1 METSNGKEPDG
12 DYEFLDKIIRHMDR
26 HLIYPLLEHETGRE
40 DISDQRLRDLNLAK
54 YRLLYAT
61 NMTDYVANLWKEINN
76 SEDVPEEFA
85 KKREEVLERLQ
96 IFENESAKITD
107 LLADDAVVSQL
118 RMDKVANLKYLE
130 ENHGVTIDSVNVLY
144 DFGKF
149 RYACGD
155 YEPASDLLY
164 QFRVLSTD
172 NEKVARATW
181 GKLVC
186 DILATNWEAAME
198 EIQKLKDSIETRLFN
213 SPRAQLTARESLV
226 HYALFPFFNYEPARE
241 VLTELY
247 FSPPYIS
254 SIQTVCPWM
263 LRYLAAAVITNR
275 SRNKNLGSASGA
287 YQKQIKDLVRVVRQ
301 EIYEYN
307 DPVTEFVKALY
318 VDFDFEEAQR
328 KLGEAE
334 EVLRNDFFLGSS
346 TEAFVDSARHL
357 ISESYCKI
365 HQRIDI
371 RYGVQPLHFR
381 LTRKIANPC
390 FIAGICPRDL
400 VCPKMRVKSGS
411 STSSAI
417 LASMPRSTTRP
428 ARSS

>member
-1 METSNGKEPDG
+1 MADPTDE
-12 DYEFLDKIIRHMDR
+12 YEFLDKIIRRMDR
-26 HLIYPLLEHETGRE
+26 HLIFPLLEHETSRE
-40 DISDQRLRDLNLAK
+40 DISDERLKDLTVAK
-54 YRLLYAT
+54 YRLLYNT
-61 NMTDYVANLWKEINN
+61 NMTDYVANLWKEVND
-76 SEDVPEEFA
+76 SDAVPAEFS
-85 KKREEVLERLQ
+85 KKREEVLERLRL
-96 IFENESAKITD
+96 FEEESSKITD

-118 RMDKVANLKYLE
+118 RSDKVANLKFLE
-130 ENHGVTIDSVNVLY
+130 ESHGVTNDMVNILY

-155 YEPASDLLY
+155 YERASDLLY

-186 DILATNWEAAME
+186 EILTTNWEAAME

-213 SPRAQLTARESLV
+213 NPRAQLTARESLV
-226 HYALFPFFNYEPARE
+226 HYALFPFFNYEPGRE
-241 VLTELY
+241 TLTELY
-247 FSPPYIS
+247 FSAPYIS
-254 SIQTVCPWM
+254 SIQTVCPWI

-275 SRNKNLGSASGA
+275 SRNKNLGSSSGA
-287 YQKQIKDLVRVVRQ
+287 YQKQLKDLIRVVKQ
-301 EIYEYN
+301 EVYEYN

-346 TEAFVDSARHL
+346 TDVFVESARHL

-371 RYGVQPLHFR
+371 KYVYLFSDR
-381 LTRKIANPC
+381 LVGKTNHLCYLGTCRN
-390 FIAGICPRDL
+390 DL
-400 VCPKMRVKSGS
+400 GCQKKMARSGL
-411 STSSAI
+411 STSFETRESTR
-417 LASMPRSTTRP
+417 RSTTRLVQW
-428 ARSS
+428 